1 MPQYHLPKSG
11 TVVVNGAETAFF
23 SLDTFTRA
31 FIEAMFWT
39 ESGKDDI
46 AEDAGYADLAPS
58 ALETIVADC
67 ARFQA
72 VNAMLLEKRSVNS
85 KHTTTYTNKMPH
97 CAMVKLSRLGTP
109 DHSINDLIT
118 IAISVKPSDSP
129 NEFTSRLADQ
139 MHQKPK
145 IKAINI

>member
-46 AEDAGYADLAPS
+46 AEDAGFSDLAGRTLQ
-58 ALETIVADC
+58 ALMDDC
-67 ARFQA
+67 ARFQRENA
-72 VNAMLLEKRSVNS
+72 VLLESAYQRDGYDAAQAGHDFWLTRNG
-85 KHTTTYTNKMPH
+85 HGTGFWDRD
-97 CAMVKLSRLGTP
+97 ALDADDLG
-109 DHSINDLIT
+109 
-118 IAISVKPSDSP
+118 A
-129 NEFTSRLADQ
+129 RLAATCGFKTDFDQ
-139 MHQKPK
+139 LDVYVGDDGK
-145 IKAINI
+145 IYI